1 MNFKRSNLRRFAGRH
16 LALSTPRP
24 RTRLSAN
31 LSSRVAMRR
40 GICFSFRRL
49 PLNTSTQP
57 SHLISGLRQ
66 GTALVHPEARWAVPK
81 SSETSG
87 VLTSEAATLWPATL
101 SSRVAMRRGIC
112 FSFRRLPLNT
122 STQPNRLKLQPVCFC
137 VAQASACVPCFRRG
151 GVYPARR
158 RGAPSVRFVELGL
171 CKGTASAVPKSSGNS
186 GALAPEAATTP
197 IQKICEVIS
206 KNHSLRDAHA

>member
-1 MNFKRSNLRRFAGRH
+1 LNFKRSNLRRP
-16 LALSTPRP
+16 STRWHPACPKPCLRMGGVYP
-24 RTRLSAN
+24 A
-31 LSSRVAMRR
+31 RR
-40 GICFSFRRL
+40 REA
-49 PLNTSTQP
+49 P
-57 SHLISGLRQ
+57 SVRFVGLGLCK
-66 GTALVHPEARWAVPK
+66 GTASAVPK
-81 SSETSG
+81 SSAISG
-87 VLTSEAATLWPATL
+87 VLTPEAATLWPATL

-158 RGAPSVRFVELGL
+158 RGAPSVRFVGLGL
-171 CKGTASAVPKSSGNS
+171 CKGTASAVPKSSGNPE
-186 GALAPEAATTP
+186 ALAPEAATTP